1 MTKINYI
8 KVLDYM
14 ADLYHAEFTF
24 ASCDEDQQNDI
35 MNKFMKTPEFY
46 KVESDRY
53 YAENETH
60 YADDLDNI
68 EVEAEE
74 VKPLSNVEILKNLV
88 DYNRFPGY
96 DG

>member
-8 KVLDYM
+8 RILDYM

-24 ASCDEDQQNDI
+24 ASCDEDQQNEI
-35 MNKFMKTPEFY
+35 IHKFIKTLIFF
-46 KVESDRY
+46 KTESDKY
-53 YAENETH
+53 YKDNAPDF
-60 YADDLDNI
+60 ADDLDDI

-74 VKPLSNVEILKNLV
+74 VKPYLKN
-88 DYNRFPGY
+88 YNRY

>member
-8 KVLDYM
+8 KILDYM

-35 MNKFMKTPEFY
+35 MNKFMKTPAFY

-60 YADDLDNI
+60 YADDLDDI
-68 EVEAEE
+68 EVESEE
-74 VKPLSNVEILKNLV
+74 VKPSSNVEILKNLI

>member
-8 KVLDYM
+8 KILDYM

-24 ASCDEDQQNDI
+24 ASCDEDQQNNI

-46 KVESDRY
+46 KVESDKY
-53 YAENETH
+53 YKDNAPDF
-60 YADDLDNI
+60 ADDLDSI

-74 VKPLSNVEILKNLV
+74 VKPSSNVEILKNLSN
-88 DYNRFPGY
+88 YNRY

>member
-8 KVLDYM
+8 KILDYM

-35 MNKFMKTPEFY
+35 MHKFMQTPEFY

-53 YAENETH
+53 YSNNETH

-74 VKPLSNVEILKNLV
+74 VKPLSNVEILKNLSN
-88 DYNRFPGY
+88 YNRY

>member
-8 KVLDYM
+8 KILDYM

-24 ASCDEDQQNDI
+24 ASCDEDQQNEI
-35 MNKFMKTPEFY
+35 IHKFIKTPIFF
-46 KVESDRY
+46 KTESDKY
-53 YAENETH
+53 YKDNAPDF
-60 YADDLDNI
+60 ADDLNNI

-74 VKPLSNVEILKNLV
+74 VKLYLKN
-88 DYNRFPGY
+88 YNRY

>member
-1 MTKINYI
+1 MNKTNYI

-24 ASCDEDQQNDI
+24 ASCDEDQQNEI
-35 MNKFMKTPEFY
+35 IHKFIKTPIFF
-46 KVESDRY
+46 KTESDKY
-53 YAENETH
+53 YKDNAPDF
-60 YADDLDNI
+60 ADDLDNI

-74 VKPLSNVEILKNLV
+74 IKPYLKN
-88 DYNRFPGY
+88 YNRY

>member
-8 KVLDYM
+8 KILDYM

-24 ASCDEDQQNDI
+24 ASCDEDQQNEI
-35 MNKFMKTPEFY
+35 IHKFIKTPIFF
-46 KVESDRY
+46 KTESDKY
-53 YAENETH
+53 YKDNTPDF
-60 YADDLDNI
+60 ADDLDNI

-74 VKPLSNVEILKNLV
+74 VKPYLKN
-88 DYNRFPGY
+88 YNRY

>member
-8 KVLDYM
+8 KILDYM
-14 ADLYHAEFTF
+14 ADLYHAEFAF
-24 ASCDEDQQNDI
+24 ASCDEDQQNNI

-46 KVESDRY
+46 KAESDKY
-53 YAENETH
+53 YKDNAPDF
-60 YADDLDNI
+60 ADDLDNI

-74 VKPLSNVEILKNLV
+74 VKPLSNVEILKNLI
-88 DYNRFPGY
+88 YRY

>member
-1 MTKINYI
+1 MNKTNYI

-24 ASCDEDQQNDI
+24 ASCDEDQQNEI
-35 MNKFMKTPEFY
+35 IHKFIKTPIFF
-46 KVESDRY
+46 KTESDKY
-53 YAENETH
+53 YKDNAPDF
-60 YADDLDNI
+60 ADDLDNI

-74 VKPLSNVEILKNLV
+74 VKPYLKN
-88 DYNRFPGY
+88 YNRY